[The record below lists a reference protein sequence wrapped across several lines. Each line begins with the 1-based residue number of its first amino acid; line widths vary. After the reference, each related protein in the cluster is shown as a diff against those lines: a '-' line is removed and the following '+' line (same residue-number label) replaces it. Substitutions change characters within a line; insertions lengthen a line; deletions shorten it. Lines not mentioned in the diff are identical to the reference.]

1 MSPKQNFES
10 RKGHSKTYSGDKI
23 RFIWKASMAV
33 RTCLK
38 FSSKRHNSKP
48 RGCSRILWKKFV
60 KRRLSTSISSS
71 DAGLKVIIWAFS
83 CVPPSPI
90 WYSFSKLFSVG
101 ASPFGL
107 PLAWACFVA
116 AWSFKRWPRNP
127 FVVHVVICGAGFHR
141 LGYRSALLPFR
152 TW

>member
-1 MSPKQNFES
+1 
-10 RKGHSKTYSGDKI
+10 
-23 RFIWKASMAV
+23 MAAI
-33 RTCLK
+33 TCLK
-38 FSSKRHNSKP
+38 ISSKRHKSKP

-83 CVPPSPI
+83 CVLPSPI

-116 AWSFKRWPRNP
+116 AWSFKRWPVIRLKWVKQCEQSFLIIKDKVQILWEGHEICKKNSQP
-127 FVVHVVICGAGFHR
+127 FILKSLKLSLHCSVD
-141 LGYRSALLPFR
+141 
-152 TW
+152 